1 MLICLEDL
9 KMIDRISSNISS
21 SQLSTPT
28 RRETRIDASEELTIT
43 EQDISKEIRKK
54 IDPNENTL
62 KEIIK
67 GMNDFLNPTHTSL
80 KFEFHEKLNEY
91 YITLVDDSTKEVVR
105 EIPPK
110 KLLDF
115 YAAMTEKIG
124 LLVDRKI

>member
-1 MLICLEDL
+1 
-9 KMIDRISSNISS
+9 MIDRISSHNPS
-21 SQLSTPT
+21 SQQKSSTA
-28 RRETRIDASEELTIT
+28 RKEAMNELNMQVEVKTGENKSPVEAK
-43 EQDISKEIRKK
+43 EQFYL
-54 IDPNENTL
+54 NEDKL
-62 KEIIK
+62 KEIVK

-80 KFEFHEKLNEY
+80 KFELHEKLNEY
-91 YITLVDDSTKEVVR
+91 YVTLIDDRTKEIVR

>member
-1 MLICLEDL
+1 
-9 KMIDRISSNISS
+9 MIDRISSNISS
-21 SQLSTPT
+21 SQLSITT
-28 RRETRIDASEELTIT
+28 RKDTNIDTTEEIKVN
-43 EQDISKEIRKK
+43 EPKK
-54 IDPNENTL
+54 NEDPRQKVDLNEDTL
-62 KEIIK
+62 KDIVK

-91 YITLVDDSTKEVVR
+91 YVTLVDDKTKEVVR

>member
-1 MLICLEDL
+1 MLICLEEQ

-21 SQLSTPT
+21 SQLSTTT
-28 RRETRIDASEELTIT
+28 RKETNIGTTEEIKVN
-43 EQDISKEIRKK
+43 EPKK
-54 IDPNENTL
+54 NEDPRQKVDLNEDTL
-62 KEIIK
+62 KDIVK

-91 YITLVDDSTKEVVR
+91 YVTLVDDKTKEIVR

>member
-1 MLICLEDL
+1 
-9 KMIDRISSNISS
+9 MIDRISSHNPS
-21 SQLSTPT
+21 SQQKSSTA
-28 RRETRIDASEELTIT
+28 RKEAMNELNMQVEVKIGDNKSPVEAK
-43 EQDISKEIRKK
+43 EQFYL
-54 IDPNENTL
+54 NEDKL
-62 KEIIK
+62 KEIVK

-80 KFEFHEKLNEY
+80 KFELHEKLNEY
-91 YITLVDDSTKEVVR
+91 YVTLIDDRTKEIVR